1 MLVIFQLR
9 SDLGDVL
16 LGCLIMAGRRH
27 FGPPAIVQLV
37 LPEAHTSA
45 PMLSSLQYR
54 SCQRAAAACSHDL
67 VEGKV
72 FIWRVFIKE

>member
-1 MLVIFQLR
+1 
-9 SDLGDVL
+9 
-16 LGCLIMAGRRH
+16 MAGRRH

-45 PMLSSLQYR
+45 PMLSSLQNR
-54 SCQRAAAACSHDL
+54 ACQRAAAACSHDL

-72 FIWRVFIKE
+72 FIVFFLNLRVFIKE